1 MSNFQEGSVRKV
13 HVTKMVLALPNIAI
27 KEIVI
32 SFPFLFTLAFKSEK
46 EGQLLREQ

>member
-27 KEIVI
+27 
-32 SFPFLFTLAFKSEK
+32 SYPFLFTIAFKSEK
-46 EGQLLREQ
+46 EGQLLLVH